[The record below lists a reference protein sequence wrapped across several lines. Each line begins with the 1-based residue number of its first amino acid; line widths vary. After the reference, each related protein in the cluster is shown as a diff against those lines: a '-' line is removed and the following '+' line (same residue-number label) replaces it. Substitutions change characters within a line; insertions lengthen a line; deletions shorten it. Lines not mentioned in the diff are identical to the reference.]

1 MSRWFPMFGVISLLL
16 ACQSSPP
23 EDLPAIGGA
32 CVGYSYSE
40 TPVVQE
46 EIDVG
51 YGYTLKFRAYDLGE
65 DARFVIYAEKQQAG
79 GYYNG
84 IVRLGIQD
92 PDGNAFTIYRNH
104 DAEVVDRPI
113 LWKVRTAGMHN
124 VTVTLMIFDSIEKQM
139 EFEVPLVRQPV
150 SLALIG
156 GVAAFLIIVVG
167 IIGYS
172 LKKRQSSA

>member
-1 MSRWFPMFGVISLLL
+1 MTRWFPLLGVISLLL
-16 ACQSSPP
+16 ACQLSPQ
-23 EDLPAIGGA
+23 EDLPALGGA
-32 CVGYSYSE
+32 FVGYTYSE

-51 YGYTLKFRAYDLGE
+51 YGYTMKFRAYDLGE
-65 DARFVIYAEKQQAG
+65 DARFVVYAEKQAG

-92 PDGNAFTIYRNH
+92 PDGNAYTIYKNH

-113 LWKVRTAGMHN
+113 LWKVRSAGKHN
-124 VTVTLMIFDSIEKQM
+124 VTVTLKIYDEIEKQM
-139 EFEVPLVRQPV
+139 AFEVPLVRQPV
-150 SLALIG
+150 SLAVIG
-156 GVAAFLIIVVG
+156 GVAAVLIIVVG
-167 IIGYS
+167 IVGYS